1 MLLQGKRVYVIE
13 DEKYNYIVFKVLLEE
28 HGADV
33 VFGGW
38 SKNTLRRIKEN
49 PPDIILLDL
58 MFPNGISG
66 FDIFTELRQEELL
79 ENMPIIAVSASNA
92 STSMGKARQ
101 MGFSGYISKPINFQ
115 LFPNQILAVL
125 NGETVWYAD

>member
-1 MLLQGKRVYVIE
+1 MLLKGKRVYVIE

-38 SKNTLRRIKEN
+38 SKNTLRRIKDA

-58 MFPNGISG
+58 MFPNGVSG
-66 FDIFTELRQEELL
+66 FDIFTELRQEDALGTV
-79 ENMPIIAVSASNA
+79 PIIAVSASNA

-101 MGFSGYISKPINFQ
+101 MGFAGYISKPINFQ
-115 LFPNQILAVL
+115 LFPNQILSVL